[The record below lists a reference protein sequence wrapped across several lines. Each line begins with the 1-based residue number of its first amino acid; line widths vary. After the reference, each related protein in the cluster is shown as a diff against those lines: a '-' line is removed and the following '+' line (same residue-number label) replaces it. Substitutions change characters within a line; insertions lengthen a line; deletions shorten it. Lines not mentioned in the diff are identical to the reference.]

1 MLKGGSRG
9 DLEDENTVAV
19 DRVYRVYCLFE
30 WRERY
35 KRNSSIHL
43 FQVCLENRRIRKSYS
58 NRFIFN
64 RWFLAIQ
71 EKLETSIDLD
81 IFFHPSKNVCFMEK
95 FQFEWR
101 VSKSCEFDDRSMTAS
116 IRFVSRLFRDSRY
129 PFNCISANRSTLDE
143 SICQRVSVQTT
154 RIGLAISAHP
164 IGISRAD
171 KPRSS
176 SFRQRRKDSWR
187 KVEYRTRFLFSEISM
202 LNVSLI
208 IKIIFQIRKNFME
221 PHNSEE
227 INKCHLK
234 LRLRIVSTYGKR
246 FIAANLFLEITFQVR
261 SRILVS
267 TIKNWI

>member
-1 MLKGGSRG
+1 MIPRYSR
-9 DLEDENTVAV
+9 ETRDEYWS
-19 DRVYRVYCLFE
+19 R
-30 WRERY
+30 
-35 KRNSSIHL
+35 H
-43 FQVCLENRRIRKSYS
+43 
-58 NRFIFN
+58 
-64 RWFLAIQ
+64 
-71 EKLETSIDLD
+71 
-81 IFFHPSKNVCFMEK
+81 FFPPSKNVCFMEK

-176 SFRQRRKDSWR
+176 SFRQRRKDSWT

-234 LRLRIVSTYGKR
+234 RSLRIVSTYGKR